1 MTHVKIRLDKNYL
14 PDTSNMYNI
23 ILDRVR
29 TVKKNYEICI
39 FIHMHTFQSVFR
51 SLQDFIL
58 ITSAYPVQGVFS
70 Y

>member
-1 MTHVKIRLDKNYL
+1 MIHVKIRLNKYYL
-14 PDTSNMYNI
+14 PDTSNMYNLV
-23 ILDRVR
+23 LDCVR
-29 TVKKNYEICI
+29 TVKKNYETGI

-51 SLQDFIL
+51 SLQDFTL